1 MTARSTRRLSK
12 LAKYLVLPSGIVKT
26 EGYTVIDVARGLGI
40 EFDEWQKDLI
50 LAILGKRET
59 GKFAA
64 ASSGVCLSL
73 PRQVGKTFTIGSMIV
88 ILCALHPNTLVIWTA
103 HRMRTAADTFKDM
116 KALCA
121 AGGVLEPL
129 VAKISN
135 ATGREGIEFSN
146 GSEIRFGAREQGFGR
161 GFHHVSFTVFDEAQ
175 ILTENALGD
184 IVPTMNT
191 AENGLVLYMG
201 TPPEPNNPAE
211 VFTNRR
217 DQALDSLKPIEERK
231 EEWANIDPPLWVEF
245 AADKTLTPSDPV
257 AWAEANPSFPKRTDA
272 AAMRRMLSSLSADT
286 FRREALGIWDD
297 KPVSLNAINL
307 DDWTTGTRET
317 APTGEDL
324 ITVAL
329 DMSADHSEL
338 TLAACWKQG
347 NTAHVELVSSRST
360 LQDGSAWAVEWI
372 ARRWQRLAVV
382 VLARNSP
389 AMSLYQDLRAK
400 HLSVL
405 LMNAQDMARACG
417 RFTDKISDHTL
428 THLSRD
434 DQPALWDAVENVQR
448 KPFGQ
453 FGQFVWDFKN
463 SDVDISPLI
472 ACTLALE
479 GAWLTKRRPNR
490 VQKVV

>member
-1 MTARSTRRLSK
+1 MTARSIRRLSK
-12 LAKYLVLPSGIVKT
+12 LAHTLVLPPGIIKT
-26 EGYTVIDVARGLGI
+26 EGYTVIEVARGLGI

-50 LAILGKRET
+50 LAILGKRKD

-64 ASSGVCLSL
+64 TSSGAYLSL

-88 ILCALHPNTLVIWTA
+88 ILCALHPNTLVVWTA

-116 KALCA
+116 KVLCA

-129 VAKISN
+129 VSKISN

-161 GFHHVSFTVFDEAQ
+161 GFHHVSFTVFDESQ
-175 ILTENALGD
+175 ILTQSALAD

-191 AENGLVLYMG
+191 AQNALVLCMG

-211 VFTNRR
+211 VFTEAR
-217 DQALDSLKPIEERK
+217 DRAYDSLKPYEEQK
-231 EEWANIDPPLWVEF
+231 EEWRDNPPPLWVEF
-245 AADKTLTPSDPV
+245 CADKTLTPSDPE
-257 AWAEANPSFPKRTDA
+257 AWAQANPSFPKRTDA

-297 KPVSLNAINL
+297 KPITLTAINL
-307 DDWTTGTRET
+307 DEWTAGTRET

-329 DMSADHSEL
+329 DMSPDHSEL
-338 TLAACWKQG
+338 TLAACWKKG

-360 LQDGSAWAVEWI
+360 LQEGSAWAVEWI
-372 ARRWQRLAVV
+372 AERWQRLAVV

-405 LMNAQDMARACG
+405 LMNANDMARACG
-417 RFTDKISDHTL
+417 RFTDKISDRSL
-428 THLSRD
+428 THLSES
-434 DQPALWDAVENVQR
+434 DQPALWDAVSSVQR

-453 FGQFVWDFKN
+453 FGQFVWDFKS
-463 SDVDISPLI
+463 SDADISPLI

-490 VQKVV
+490 IQKVV